1 VRPGGAPGREAATD
15 MPSPLASEPP
25 APGTP
30 DAAADRRFFLFNAV
44 VSVAALSLLTYL
56 LVLRQGAVRTGAD
69 VSFLP
74 GLNASLNALAATLLL
89 CGFVAIRRRNW
100 RVHRVFMVAAFA
112 ASSLFLVSYL
122 VYHAVH
128 GDTRYAGS
136 GPLRTVYLAV
146 LASHVL
152 LSVTVVP
159 LALTAFYFAFRRQFS
174 RHRRVTRVLW
184 PIWLYVSV
192 TGVCIYFL
200 LRSSY
205 RG

>member
-1 VRPGGAPGREAATD
+1 
-15 MPSPLASEPP
+15 MPPPVASQLP

-30 DAAADRRFFLFNAV
+30 DASADRRFFLFNAV
-44 VSVAALSLLTYL
+44 VSAAALALLAYL
-56 LVLRQGAVRTGAD
+56 LVLRHGAVTTGAD

-74 GLNASLNALAATLLL
+74 GVNASLNALAATLLV
-89 CGFVAIRRRNW
+89 CGYVAIRRHQW
-100 RVHRVFMVAAFA
+100 RVHRFFMVAAFA

-128 GDTRYAGS
+128 GDTRYAGT
-136 GPLRTVYLAV
+136 GPWRTVYLSV
-146 LASHVL
+146 LASHVV
-152 LSVTVVP
+152 LSATVVP
-159 LALTAFYFAFRRQFS
+159 LALTAFWFAYRRQFA

-192 TGVCIYFL
+192 TGVAIYFL

-205 RG
+205 GG

>member
-1 VRPGGAPGREAATD
+1 MPLPVASRPPLPGAPD
-15 MPSPLASEPP
+15 PV
-25 APGTP
+25 
-30 DAAADRRFFLFNAV
+30 ADRRFFAFNAV

-56 LVLRQGAVRTGAD
+56 LLLRRGAVTTGAD

-74 GLNASLNALAATLLL
+74 AVNASLNALAATLLL
-89 CGFVAIRRRNW
+89 AGFVAIKQNRW
-100 RVHRVFMVAAFA
+100 RVHRFFMVAAFA

-136 GPLRTVYLAV
+136 GAMRTLYLAV

-152 LSVTVVP
+152 LSITVVP
-159 LALTAFYFAFRRQFS
+159 LALTAFWFAWRRQFL

-184 PIWLYVSV
+184 PIWMYVSV
-192 TGVCIYFL
+192 TGVGIYFL
-200 LRSSY
+200 LRGSY
-205 RG
+205 GG